1 MPRDTNNAT
10 CSPSTLLSSR
20 PDTSNGDPSQPG
32 ITPASPNESQLHT
45 TSPSEPAEHHHEPV
59 ACPTARSTPATNRRP
74 PHHYRWGVHSLLA
87 RSLPAEPR
95 DASPAPPPTLNTHDV
110 GINGRQL
117 SAQTDEHRIVSC
129 GQTLHHARR
138 TPAAS
143 GPSSSEANPSES
155 ATTSPASSSA
165 TQRPRNRSTRSA
177 SRPRPLPLTTT
188 RLRRAAAQRRVAR
201 PGPAATRRTPTT
213 RDSLRHARPSRHR
226 AAPRHLGE
234 GRHTCAPPI
243 ARGRGQH
250 QRPPTRSL

>member
-32 ITPASPNESQLHT
+32 TTPASPNESQLHT

-95 DASPAPPPTLNTHDV
+95 DASPAPHRHSTPTTSASTDASYQPKPTNT
-110 GINGRQL
+110 GSSAAGRRCTML
-117 SAQTDEHRIVSC
+117 AH
-129 GQTLHHARR
+129 